1 MKKLTDEKIRMRE
14 VFMANHKA
22 KSKFYRK
29 EGIMTYGR

>member
-1 MKKLTDEKIRMRE
+1 MTDEKIRMRE

-29 EGIMTYGR
+29 EDVRIGNI